1 MSIDDE
7 AMKYVEVRQKLALP
21 ITPDLDRLHLR
32 AAERRVT
39 SESERFMRDLLGDEV
54 YETWSND

>member
-39 SESERFMRDLLGDEV
+39 SESGKKCRHVFG
-54 YETWSND
+54 